1 MNQIVDQYRV
11 QLFKKKIREINSKE
25 IEGIRFIKS
34 AGGCHLVFE
43 TRRYVDEEKVADIF
57 TKNLSRNGI
66 DFIVKRNPFGLYS
79 DRPVEKQPIWYISIP
94 IDQEALPERKR

>member
-1 MNQIVDQYRV
+1 MIDQYRV
-11 QLFKKKIREINSKE
+11 QLFKKKIREINSRE
-25 IEGIRFIKS
+25 IESIRFGTS
-34 AGGCHLVFE
+34 VGRCHLVFDP
-43 TRRYVDEEKVADIF
+43 RRYCDDEKVAEIF
-57 TKNLSRNGI
+57 IRNMSRAGI

>member
-1 MNQIVDQYRV
+1 MDQYRV
-11 QLFKKKIREINSKE
+11 QLFKKKIRDLNSRE
-25 IEGIRFIKS
+25 IESIRFQTS
-34 AGGCHLVFE
+34 VGRCHLVFDP
-43 TRRYVDEEKVADIF
+43 TRYRDEEKVAEIF
-57 TKNLSRNGI
+57 TRNISRAGI